1 MKGRTRIAAQE
12 KGLKMF
18 WRIILCLSVLGGLA
32 RPAQGQYLWGR
43 DSGNTVFSDGRY
55 AHVAVDGNE
64 AFVVGSDSNRYPV
77 IEKLDSL
84 GRGVWTTNGAGIRCI
99 TGTGARFSTTM
110 GESYHFVESFPAGEG
125 EVVVLW
131 GARHPDNASYARIFG
146 QRFSASGERLW
157 DPNGVEIS
165 TETLRYDST
174 KTGVSLG
181 TNGVVAVWT
190 SGTGVQSMRAARLD
204 PTTGTNL
211 WLVYVVDTTV
221 AKEVDACADEQG
233 GILCA
238 QVVYGATAHTSSVQR
253 IGADGARLW
262 GDKGVLL
269 PSGYNDLY
277 LVRPRP
283 RVAADGTGGAAVL
296 YGDYGA
302 SGSLWVQHLDAAGT
316 PTWAAG
322 GVPVCTNGSSVT
334 IMSSRLVRT
343 EPGAY
348 VAVWSDNRT
357 GNYDVYAQKIS
368 GTGTVEWT
376 ANGITVCNAPE
387 DQAGADET
395 ETFALDEQLQALP
408 DGEGGV
414 WIGWLSKFGLQGF
427 YLQHF
432 DANGVPRLSAT
443 LHGYSGGMPVS
454 IGGYVQ
460 YCPSLALRSPNHVL
474 AAWDDSSGAI
484 FAGAY
489 CSGAPAITSATISA
503 GTVGDFVIVTNISG
517 ITLCPGA
524 QVYLQGPG
532 GEIASAADVTVD
544 EAGSISCT
552 FDLGEDWTA
561 RESSRQWRGLACSDD
576 GARWLASAS
585 SDRLYTSA
593 DGADTW
599 SARADAL
606 NWRGVAASSD
616 GRRALAAAYGGMLY
630 VSDDYGAAWSPRDA
644 NRTWMAVASSADGRR
659 LLAAALN
666 DTLYR
671 SSDYGATWSPVETN
685 RPWYGVASS
694 TDGARLVAVAG
705 GPSSSDALL
714 VSSDYGATWA
724 ARDGVRQ
731 WRAVS
736 SSADG
741 RRLAAVVYGGQ
752 IHVSSDYGMTWNA
765 CETNRYWT
773 GIASSADGLRLAAC
787 AGGSLYADRVYLS
800 SDAGATWSVEGPDT
814 NWVAISCSDD
824 GRRIVAAAYEGQ
836 LYSRVIEP
844 TAGAWLLTVRNT
856 DGQTATFPFQ
866 VLPVTYPAATLGR
879 TIASGLQ
886 LLGNPF
892 GVATPLSGLSL
903 TNGTRGATFFD
914 GDNIMLYHGN
924 SGVFSNYWLDIS
936 GEWVD
941 NNGPATNVIIEPGD
955 GFWYRSRGGAFPW
968 DEPRPW

>member
-1 MKGRTRIAAQE
+1 MKAYCFMVVCL
-12 KGLKMF
+12 GL
-18 WRIILCLSVLGGLA
+18 LGGLA
-32 RPAQGQYLWGR
+32 RPSNAQYLWDR
-43 DSGNTVFSDGRY
+43 NLGNCVFSDGRY

-77 IEKLDSL
+77 IEKLDGL
-84 GRGVWTTNGAGIRCI
+84 GRPMWTTNGAAIRCCV
-99 TGTGARFSTTM
+99 GNDAKFSTTM
-110 GESYHFVESFPAGEG
+110 SASYHFVESFPDGEG
-125 EVVVLW
+125 DVVVLW
-131 GARHPDNASYARIFG
+131 GGRHPTNADRGRMFA
-146 QRFSASGERLW
+146 QRFSASGERIW
-157 DPNGVEIS
+157 DPNGVEIAP
-165 TETLRYDST
+165 EDLKYDST
-174 KTGVSLG
+174 KTGVNLG
-181 TNGVVAVWT
+181 SNGVVAVWT
-190 SGTGVQSMRAARLD
+190 SGIGVQSLRAARLD
-204 PTTGTNL
+204 PATGTNL
-211 WLVYVVDTTV
+211 WQVYVVDTIV
-221 AKEVDACADEQG
+221 AKEVDACTDEQG
-233 GILCA
+233 GVLCA
-238 QVVYGATAHTSSVQR
+238 QVVSFGSSAHTSSVQR
-253 IGADGARLW
+253 ISADGARLW
-262 GDKGVLL
+262 GDKGALL
-269 PSGYNDLY
+269 PSWYNDLN

-296 YGDYGA
+296 YGDDGA
-302 SGSLWVQHLDAAGT
+302 SGNLWVQHLDAAGA
-316 PTWAAG
+316 PTWTAG

-334 IMSSRLVRT
+334 IRSSRLART
-343 EPGAY
+343 APGAY

-357 GNYDVYAQKIS
+357 GDYNVYAQKIS

-376 ANGITVCNAPE
+376 ANGTVVCDEPD
-387 DQAGADET
+387 DQAGQDEVD
-395 ETFALDEQLQALP
+395 EFGLDEQLQAVP

-414 WIGWLSKFGLQGF
+414 WIGWLSARGISGF
-427 YLQHF
+427 YLQHL
-432 DANGVPRLSAT
+432 DANGTPRLPTT
-443 LHGYSGGMPVS
+443 LHGYSGGLPAS
-454 IGGYVQ
+454 AGGYGQ
-460 YCPSLALRSPNHVL
+460 TCPSLALRSPNHVL
-474 AAWDDSSGAI
+474 AAWDSAGAI

-489 CSGAPAITSATISA
+489 CSAAPAITSVTVSA
-503 GTVGDFVIVTNISG
+503 GTVGASVIVTNISG
-517 ITLCPGA
+517 ITFCPGA

-532 GEIASAADVTVD
+532 GEAVSAADVIVD
-544 EAGSISCT
+544 AAGNISCT
-552 FDLGEDWTA
+552 FNLGEDWTA
-561 RESSRQWRGLACSDD
+561 RESSRQWRCLACSDD

-585 SDRLYTSA
+585 GDRLYTSA

-644 NRTWMAVASSADGRR
+644 NRNWMAVASSADGRR

-671 SSDYGATWSPVETN
+671 SSDYGTTWSPVETN

-714 VSSDYGATWA
+714 VSSDCGATWA
-724 ARDGVRQ
+724 ARDGVRP

-741 RRLAAVVYGGQ
+741 RRLAAVVYGGH

-800 SDAGATWSVEGPDT
+800 SDAGATWSVEGPNT

-824 GRRIVAAAYEGQ
+824 GRRIVAAAYGGQ

-844 TAGAWLLTVRNT
+844 TAGTWLLTVRNT
-856 DGQTATFPFQ
+856 DGQTGSYPFQ
-866 VLPVTYPAATLGR
+866 VLPVTYPSATLGR

-892 GVATPLSGLSL
+892 GVATPLSALSL
-903 TNGTRGATFFD
+903 TNGTHGATFFS
-914 GDNIMLYHGN
+914 GDNIILYHGD
-924 SGVFSNYWLDIS
+924 SGAFSNYWLNVN

-941 NNGPATNVIIEPGD
+941 NSGPVTNLTLNPAE
-955 GFWYRSRGGAFPW
+955 GFWYRNRGGSFQW